1 MRPSII
7 HKSPAGL
14 PVAPN
19 LADYQSERERF
30 SWATARAELPR
41 LPGGGLNI
49 ADCAVTRHARGPNR
63 DQVAFRFLSEQT
75 SHELT

>member
-19 LADYQSERERF
+19 LADYQSRRERF
-30 SWATARAELPR
+30 SWATARARYR

-63 DQVAFRFLSEQT
+63 DRVAFRS
-75 SHELT
+75 